1 VGRCQPGGCGGGKL
15 KELSA
20 LDGGH
25 GRTSCIE
32 EPAIQYTTPAGE
44 ILLTNSAQRED
55 KLAIQRFDTGSRL
68 SKVVVHGDTVY
79 LAGLTADK
87 TAGQSVGAQTEEI
100 LAAID
105 ALLAKAGTD
114 KSKLVQATIWLQDIR
129 TVDEM
134 NKVWDVWMPQGCA
147 PARACI
153 EARLQSPAK
162 MVEIRV
168 TAVK

>member
-1 VGRCQPGGCGGGKL
+1 M
-15 KELSA
+15 
-20 LDGGH
+20 
-25 GRTSCIE
+25 T
-32 EPAIQYTTPAGE
+32 
-44 ILLTNSAQRED
+44 
-55 KLAIQRFDTGSRL
+55 IQRMEVGPRL
-68 SKVVVHGDTVY
+68 SKVVIHGDTVY
-79 LAGLTADK
+79 LAGLTVDK
-87 TAGQSVGAQTEEI
+87 AVGQSVAAQTQEI

-114 KSKLVQATIWLQDIR
+114 KSKLLQATIWLQDIR

-134 NKVWDVWMPQGCA
+134 NKVWDAWVPQGSA

-168 TAVK
+168 TAAR

>member
-1 VGRCQPGGCGGGKL
+1 MAV
-15 KELSA
+15 
-20 LDGGH
+20 
-25 GRTSCIE
+25 
-32 EPAIQYTTPAGE
+32 
-44 ILLTNSAQRED
+44 
-55 KLAIQRFDTGSRL
+55 QRFDSGPRL
-68 SKVVVHGDTVY
+68 SRVVVHGDTVY
-79 LAGLTADK
+79 VAGLTADK
-87 TAGQSVGAQTEEI
+87 TAGQSVAAQTQEI

-114 KSKLVQATIWLQDIR
+114 KSKLLQATIWLQDIR

-134 NKVWDVWMPQGCA
+134 NKVWDAWTTPGCA

-168 TAVK
+168 TAAK

>member
-1 VGRCQPGGCGGGKL
+1 V
-15 KELSA
+15 
-20 LDGGH
+20 
-25 GRTSCIE
+25 T
-32 EPAIQYTTPAGE
+32 
-44 ILLTNSAQRED
+44 
-55 KLAIQRFDTGSRL
+55 IQRIDVGARL
-68 SKVVVHGDTVY
+68 SKVVVYGDTVY

-87 TAGQSVGAQTEEI
+87 AAGQSVAAQTQEI

-114 KSKLVQATIWLQDIR
+114 KSKLVQPTIWLQDIR

-134 NKVWDVWMPQGCA
+134 NKIWDAWVPSGCA

-168 TAVK
+168 TAAR